1 MLGKMGRRGR
11 ERKGPA
17 PDYGNISPNAREIPF
32 DAEKICYHGR
42 AIEEKRMK
50 LYVTLTSP
58 YARLARAVIIEKGLQ
73 DRVEVV
79 PIQTRTPDSP
89 LYAINPSG
97 RVPTLVTD
105 DGTMLE
111 DSGLICAYLDHL
123 DGAPLFEI
131 ERNAAGWTAMRLEA
145 RVRSMLDG
153 IAVWGRELYRPPSER
168 SPGIIAHET
177 ARAQRMA
184 QALDDDVAAG
194 LFDGA
199 LSIAQLLLACALHT
213 REDRLP
219 DFHWRQGNNH
229 LSAWVDQFSQ
239 RPSIQET
246 TPPPHPSETAR

>member
-1 MLGKMGRRGR
+1 MGVKPR
-11 ERKGPA
+11 
-17 PDYGNISPNAREIPF
+17 
-32 DAEKICYHGR
+32 
-42 AIEEKRMK
+42 EKRMK

-73 DRVEVV
+73 DRAEVI

-105 DGTMLE
+105 DGTMFE

-123 DGAPLFEI
+123 DGSPLFEI
-131 ERNAAGWTAMRLEA
+131 QRTAEGWAALRAEV

-153 IAVWGRELYRPPSER
+153 IAVWGRELYRPPTER

-184 QALDDDVAAG
+184 AALDGDVAAA
-194 LFDGA
+194 LFDGP
-199 LSIAQLLLACALHT
+199 LSIAQLLLACTLHT

-219 DFHWRQGNNH
+219 DFQWRQGNDH
-229 LSAWVDQFSQ
+229 LSAWVDRFSE
-239 RPSIQET
+239 RPSIQQT
-246 TPPPHPSETAR
+246 TPPPHPSENAH